1 MKKTI
6 CRITGFLII
15 LLLILVS
22 LNKILAFK
30 FSDGVSNVSNF
41 YNQDDNTIDVLFLG
55 SSHCFTTFNN
65 GTLWDEYG
73 IASYDMG
80 TALQPMWNSY
90 YLLKEVLKNQKPEL
104 VVLEGYATAFDIE
117 YSQDSRII
125 KNTYGMKWSKN
136 KIDAIMASSEEGR
149 HLDFLL
155 DYSQY
160 HGRYKE
166 LKKADFFENYGNQ
179 STGYNWFGKDWK
191 GHYLMDTSNPVE
203 VMDVSRI
210 DYENELNART
220 EEYYRKTIELAQE
233 NGIPIVVIIAPYGIS
248 DYEQS
253 KFVAAER
260 IAGEYNV
267 NFVNYN
273 LGFDELGL
281 DPNFIFH
288 DNWHMTALG
297 AHAFTSIVGEYLK
310 SNYTISDRRGDPKY
324 DSWQRW
330 ADYTRQYELG
340 QMLMNCY
347 DLETIKSYLNN
358 PNYWLIVSTDGELGE
373 SSDEVRSFMADIGI
387 TEEFSKEIWLLQSRM
402 QLEHVKEGDSD
413 AYVVTKYRDIC
424 LRMSEETYSPE
435 IYVDNNLQKN
445 KVTNGI
451 NVIVYNAE
459 TNIFTDSFGIDYD
472 NGYAVVR

>member
-149 HLDFLL
+149 HLDFL
-155 DYSQY
+155 
-160 HGRYKE
+160 
-166 LKKADFFENYGNQ
+166 
-179 STGYNWFGKDWK
+179 
-191 GHYLMDTSNPVE
+191 P
-203 VMDVSRI
+203 
-210 DYENELNART
+210 
-220 EEYYRKTIELAQE
+220 
-233 NGIPIVVIIAPYGIS
+233 
-248 DYEQS
+248 
-253 KFVAAER
+253 
-260 IAGEYNV
+260 
-267 NFVNYN
+267 
-273 LGFDELGL
+273 
-281 DPNFIFH
+281 
-288 DNWHMTALG
+288 
-297 AHAFTSIVGEYLK
+297 
-310 SNYTISDRRGDPKY
+310 
-324 DSWQRW
+324 
-330 ADYTRQYELG
+330 
-340 QMLMNCY
+340 
-347 DLETIKSYLNN
+347 
-358 PNYWLIVSTDGELGE
+358 
-373 SSDEVRSFMADIGI
+373 
-387 TEEFSKEIWLLQSRM
+387 
-402 QLEHVKEGDSD
+402 
-413 AYVVTKYRDIC
+413 
-424 LRMSEETYSPE
+424 
-435 IYVDNNLQKN
+435 
-445 KVTNGI
+445 
-451 NVIVYNAE
+451 
-459 TNIFTDSFGIDYD
+459 
-472 NGYAVVR
+472 AVVLTLGSDLPPVKN